1 MKRSPADKAP
11 SAPPHAPFSE
21 VKEGMPV
28 RTPSGHPAV
37 ITSVHAEVR
46 EATVLRLDDGE
57 KVRFRYSKLVFLV
70 LEE

>member
-1 MKRSPADKAP
+1 
-11 SAPPHAPFSE
+11 
-21 VKEGMPV
+21 MPV